1 MDTHTLHVQAGEEIT
16 PAWKRL
22 EAWVRSTRVISS
34 PGLRVHRTT
43 QGTHVY
49 ADTEGTSWAH
59 PFRVSI
65 GGLSATV
72 DMGTI
77 NNRVPIIEGEPLDG
91 KGANNKAVTVPPLK
105 LTGKADGKS
114 WIAVRVPVDD
124 DGKEI
129 EDEPPII
136 EQVETLEGAHPLAVL
151 YWDAGQVSKS
161 HQITHFNLQHQFLK
175 ATATNPARHLFWV

>member
-91 KGANNKAVTVPPLK
+91 KDANGATVSAPPLK
-105 LTGKADGKS
+105 LTGKSSGKS
-114 WIAVRVPVDD
+114 WVVVRMPEE
-124 DGKEI
+124 KE
-129 EDEPPII
+129 ELPII
-136 EQVETLEGAHPLAVL
+136 EQAEELDGAHPLAVI
-151 YWDAGQVSKS
+151 YWDAGQVSRV
-161 HQITHFNLQHQFLK
+161 HQITHFNLQHQRIP
-175 ATATNPARHLFWV
+175 ANATNAQRELFWV